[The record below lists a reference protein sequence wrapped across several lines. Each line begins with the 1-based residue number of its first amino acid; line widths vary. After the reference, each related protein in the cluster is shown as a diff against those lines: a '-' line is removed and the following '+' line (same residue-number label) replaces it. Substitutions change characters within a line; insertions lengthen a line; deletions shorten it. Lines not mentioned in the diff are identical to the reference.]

1 MTIVPTVGERI
12 MSPLYKIC
20 KGKKY
25 QEKLWNFVPVK
36 TMQFPN
42 QNHQQTTIKAC
53 PLTLRQ
59 NKVCYVTWPH
69 LVGILNHH
77 NKTCHSFLHVN
88 ICTVRKPNMFTKL
101 ILDLLPL
108 SNKWVVTLS
117 LWHLKAFRRECGS
130 QGRPK
135 VLPVD
140 SRKTSASKEL
150 MLCNSVVPKLFFSLR
165 TQTTDNH
172 ADFFTN

>member
-12 MSPLYKIC
+12 NVTTLSHKIC
-20 KGKKY
+20 NGKKY
-25 QEKLWNFVPVK
+25 HEKLWNFVPVK
-36 TMQFPN
+36 EMHFQIKIIN
-42 QNHQQTTIKAC
+42 KQKIKAC
-53 PLTLRQ
+53 PLTLCR
-59 NKVCYVTWPH
+59 NKVRYVTWPH

-135 VLPVD
+135 VLSTD
-140 SRKTSASKEL
+140 
-150 MLCNSVVPKLFFSLR
+150 SLR
-165 TQTTDNH
+165 LN
-172 ADFFTN
+172 AL